1 MADVFDN
8 ISSIRTAHFGRDVRT
23 AIADSIEQCY
33 AHATGD
39 PNSLSSIIKALAKG
53 VTTGEVVYGEHP
65 YSDNVTVDRNSYTR
79 INTILL
85 PPGTWLLLY
94 NAAFDPAN
102 NEDAHDAQITTII
115 RTTHTNINTE
125 VGFANSQSY
134 GNVAGTLHVSMCGSI
149 IITVESDDE
158 TLVDGAKEFWLYM
171 THYATNSAT
180 ANSIF
185 YAVKI
190 GNELD
195 SDEETSVVEQVAEN
209 TAAIANLQ
217 SLGTDISSI
226 QSQHENDID
235 ELTDLIEDS
244 VVSLRASLDEK
255 TFSLDE
261 NDYLTLD

>member
-8 ISSIRTAHFGRDVRT
+8 ISYIRTAHFGSDVRT

-39 PNSLSSIIKALAKG
+39 PNSLAAIVRALSNSG
-53 VTTGEVVYGEHP
+53 VGDVVYGEHP
-65 YSDNVTVDRNSYTR
+65 YSDNITVDRNSYTR

-94 NAAFDPAN
+94 NATFDPAN

-115 RTTHTNINTE
+115 RTTRTNINTE

-134 GNVAGTLHVSMCGSI
+134 GNVAGTLNVSMCGNI

-185 YAVKI
+185 YAIRIKSK
-190 GNELD
+190 LD

-209 TAAIANLQ
+209 TAAIASLQ
-217 SLGTDISSI
+217 SLDTDISSI
-226 QSQHENDID
+226 RSQHANDID
-235 ELTDLIEDS
+235 DLTDLIEDS
-244 VVSLRASLDEK
+244 VTSLRASLDEK

-261 NDYLTLD
+261 NNYLTLD

>member
-8 ISSIRTAHFGRDVRT
+8 ISFIRTAHYGREVRT

-39 PNSLSSIIKALAKG
+39 PNSLSSIIKALARG
-53 VTTGEVVYGEHP
+53 VTTGDVVYGEHP
-65 YSDNVTVDRNSYTR
+65 YSDNITVDRNSYTR

-115 RTTHTNINTE
+115 RTTSSDTE
-125 VGFANSQSY
+125 IAFANSQSY
-134 GNVAGTLHVSMCGSI
+134 GNVAGTLHVSVCGNM
-149 IITVESDDE
+149 IITVESDDV

-185 YAVKI
+185 YAIKI
-190 GNELD
+190 GNEG

-209 TAAIANLQ
+209 TAAIASLQ
-217 SLGTDISSI
+217 SLDTDISSI
-226 QSQHENDID
+226 RSQHANDID

-255 TFSLDE
+255 ILSLDE